1 MISDKRFMKTLK
13 LWRTFKEGIENF
25 RRNGWLTFAT
35 VSILTFSLFIVSLSL
50 LIGMTTSLILENMRA
65 KVSVSVSFNPDVTE
79 ERILEIKNELSKY
92 TKEITSVEYVSRDK
106 ALETFLA
113 ESGNDPVIAQA
124 IQEIGEN
131 PLLASL
137 VIKAVRPEDYPLIVS
152 QIENSTFQNDIS
164 RINYAKNKKIFERLD
179 RINKTVGKAGLILG
193 AIFIFVSILITFNTI
208 RITIYSH
215 RQEFE
220 IMRLVGA
227 SNIYV
232 RMPFVFEGALYG
244 LVAAVLTLGFL
255 FGMAYYFAPFTTG
268 ALPQGNVLNLFL
280 GSFWPIFGAL
290 ILLGISLGVVSSAI
304 AIRRYLKV

>member
-1 MISDKRFMKTLK
+1 MKTLK

-35 VSILTFSLFIVSLSL
+35 VSILTLSLFIVSLSF

-79 ERILEIKNELSKY
+79 GRILEIKNELSKY
-92 TKEITSVEYVSRDK
+92 TKEIVSVEYVSRDK

-113 ESGNDPVIAQA
+113 ESGNDPIIAQA

-137 VIKAVRPEDYPLIVS
+137 VIKAVKPEDYPLIVS
-152 QIENSTFQNDIS
+152 QIEGSTFQNDIS

-244 LVAAVLTLGFL
+244 LVAAVLTLGLL

-290 ILLGISLGVVSSAI
+290 VLLGISLGVVSSAI

>member
-1 MISDKRFMKTLK
+1 MKTLK
-13 LWRTFKEGIENF
+13 LWRTFKEGKENF

-35 VSILTFSLFIVSLSL
+35 VSILTFSLFIVSLSVL
-50 LIGMTTSLILENMRA
+50 LGMTTSLILENLRG

-79 ERILEIKNELSKY
+79 ARILEIQSELSKY
-92 TKEITSVEYVSRDK
+92 KKEITSIEYVSRDN
-106 ALETFLA
+106 ALKQFLA
-113 ESGNDPVIAQA
+113 DSGGDPIIAQA
-124 IQEIGEN
+124 IEEIGEN

-137 VIKAVRPEDYPLIVS
+137 VIRAVRPEDYPLIVE
-152 QIENSTFQNDIS
+152 QIEQSTFQNDVS
-164 RINYAKNKKIFERLD
+164 RINYAKNRKIFERLD
-179 RINKTVGKAGLILG
+179 RINTTTARAGLILG
-193 AIFIFVSILITFNTI
+193 TIFIFVAILITFNTI

-244 LVAAVLTLGFL
+244 LVAAIIATGLL
-255 FGMAYYFAPFTTG
+255 FGIAYYIAPLTQG
-268 ALPQGNVLNLFL
+268 ALPQGNFMNLYL
-280 GSFWPIFGAL
+280 DSFWSIFIGL

>member
-1 MISDKRFMKTLK
+1 MKTLK

-35 VSILTFSLFIVSLSL
+35 VSILTLSLFIVSLSF

-79 ERILEIKNELSKY
+79 GRILEIKNELSKY
-92 TKEITSVEYVSRDK
+92 TKEIVSVEYVSRDK

-113 ESGNDPVIAQA
+113 ESGNDPIIAQA

-137 VIKAVRPEDYPLIVS
+137 VIKAVKPEDYPLIVS
-152 QIENSTFQNDIS
+152 QIEGSTFQNDIS

-232 RMPFVFEGALYG
+232 RIPFVFEGALYG
-244 LVAAVLTLGFL
+244 LVAAVLTLGLL

-290 ILLGISLGVVSSAI
+290 VLLGISLGVVSSAI

>member
-1 MISDKRFMKTLK
+1 MKTLK
-13 LWRTFKEGIENF
+13 LWRTFKEGKENF

-35 VSILTFSLFIVSLSL
+35 VSILTLSLFIVSLSF
-50 LIGMTTSLILENMRA
+50 LIGMTTSLILENMRS

-79 ERILEIKNELSKY
+79 ERILEIKNEISKY
-92 TKEITSVEYVSRDK
+92 TKEVTSVEYVSRDK

-113 ESGNDPVIAQA
+113 ESGNDPIIAQA
-124 IQEIGEN
+124 IKEIGEN

-152 QIENSTFQNDIS
+152 QIEGSTFQNDVS

-179 RINKTVGKAGLILG
+179 HINQTTKKAGLILG
-193 AIFIFVSILITFNTI
+193 FIFIFVAILITFNTI

-244 LVAAVLTLGFL
+244 LVAAVLTTGFL
-255 FGMAYYFAPFTTG
+255 FGMAYYFSPFTAG
-268 ALPQGNVLNLFL
+268 ALPQGNVMNLFL
-280 GSFWPIFGAL
+280 GSFWAIFSGL
-290 ILLGISLGVVSSAI
+290 ILFGISLGVVSSAI

>member
-1 MISDKRFMKTLK
+1 MQTLK
-13 LWRTFKEGIENF
+13 LWRTFKEGKENF

-35 VSILTFSLFIVSLSL
+35 VSILTLSLFIVSLSFL
-50 LIGMTTSLILENMRA
+50 LGLTTHLILENLRD

-79 ERILEIKNELSKY
+79 GRIFEIRDELSKY
-92 TKEITSVEYVSRDK
+92 KKEIASVDYISRDD
-106 ALETFLA
+106 ALKQFLA
-113 ESGNDPVIAQA
+113 ESGNDPVIAKA
-124 IQEIGEN
+124 IEEIGEN

-137 VIKAVRPEDYPLIVS
+137 VIKAVTPEDYPLIVE
-152 QIENSTFQNDIS
+152 QIEGSTFQNDIS

-179 RINKTVGKAGLILG
+179 YINKTTEKTGIALG
-193 AIFIFVSILITFNTI
+193 TIFIFIAILITFNTI

-244 LVAAVLTLGFL
+244 LVAAVVTAISL
-255 FGMAYYFAPFTTG
+255 FGIAYYIAPLTQG
-268 ALPQGNVLNLFL
+268 ALPQGNFMNLYIAY
-280 GSFWPIFGAL
+280 FWPVFGGL
-290 ILLGISLGVVSSAI
+290 ILLGITLGVLSSAI

>member
-1 MISDKRFMKTLK
+1 MKTLK
-13 LWRTFKEGIENF
+13 LWRTFKEGKENF

-35 VSILTFSLFIVSLSL
+35 VSILTLSLFIVSLSF
-50 LIGMTTSLILENMRA
+50 LIGLTTNLILENMRS
-65 KVSVSVSFNPDVTE
+65 KVSVSVSFNPDVAE
-79 ERILEIKNELSKY
+79 DRILEIKNELSKY
-92 TKEITSVEYVSRDK
+92 TKEIVSVEYVSRDK

-113 ESGNDPVIAQA
+113 ESGNDPIIAQA
-124 IQEIGEN
+124 IKEIGEN

-137 VIKAVRPEDYPLIVS
+137 IIKAIKPEDYPLIVN
-152 QIENSTFQNDIS
+152 QIESSTFQNDIS

-179 RINKTVGKAGLILG
+179 HINQTTKKAGLILG
-193 AIFIFVSILITFNTI
+193 CIFIFVSILITFNTI

-244 LVAAVLTLGFL
+244 LVAAVLTIVLL
-255 FGMAYYFAPFTTG
+255 FGMAYYTAPLTEG
-268 ALPQGNVLNLFL
+268 ALPQGNVMNLFL
-280 GSFWPIFGAL
+280 GSFWAILSGL
-290 ILLGISLGVVSSAI
+290 ILFGISLGVVSSAI

>member
-1 MISDKRFMKTLK
+1 MKTLK
-13 LWRTFKEGIENF
+13 LWRTFKEGNENF

-35 VSILTFSLFIVSLSL
+35 VSVLTFSLFIVSLSF
-50 LIGMTTSLILENMRA
+50 LIGVTTSLMLENLRN
-65 KVSVSVSFNPDVTE
+65 KVFVSVSFNPDVAE

-92 TKEITSVEYVSRDK
+92 TKEIASVEYVSRDR
-106 ALETFLA
+106 ALETFLR
-113 ESGNDPVIAQA
+113 ESGNDPIIAQA

-137 VIKAVRPEDYPLIVS
+137 VIKAVRPEDYSLIVS
-152 QIENSTFQNDIS
+152 QIEGSTFQNDIS
-164 RINYAKNKKIFERLD
+164 RINYKKNIQTFNRLD
-179 RINKTVGKAGLILG
+179 QINKTTSKAGLVLG
-193 AIFIFVSILITFNTI
+193 SIFILVAILITFTTI

-244 LVAAVLTLGFL
+244 LVAAILTTGLL
-255 FGMAYYFAPFTTG
+255 FGVAYYFSPLMQG
-268 ALPQGNVLNLFL
+268 ALPQGNLLNLFL
-280 GSFWPIFGAL
+280 GSFWFIFGGV

>member
-1 MISDKRFMKTLK
+1 MKTLK
-13 LWRTFKEGIENF
+13 LWRTFKEGKENF

-35 VSILTFSLFIVSLSL
+35 VSILTLSLFIVSLSF
-50 LIGMTTSLILENMRA
+50 LIGMTTSLILENMRS

-79 ERILEIKNELSKY
+79 ERILQIKNEISKY
-92 TKEITSVEYVSRDK
+92 TKEIVSVEYVSRDK

-113 ESGNDPVIAQA
+113 ESGNDPIIAQA
-124 IQEIGEN
+124 VKEIGEN

-152 QIENSTFQNDIS
+152 QIEGSTFQNDVS

-179 RINKTVGKAGLILG
+179 HINQTTKKAGLILG
-193 AIFIFVSILITFNTI
+193 FIFIFVAILITFNTI

-244 LVAAVLTLGFL
+244 LVAAVLTTGFL
-255 FGMAYYFAPFTTG
+255 FGMAYYFSPFTAG
-268 ALPQGNVLNLFL
+268 ALPQGNLTSLFL
-280 GSFWPIFGAL
+280 SSFWSIFGGL
-290 ILLGISLGVVSSAI
+290 ILLGVSLGVVSSAI